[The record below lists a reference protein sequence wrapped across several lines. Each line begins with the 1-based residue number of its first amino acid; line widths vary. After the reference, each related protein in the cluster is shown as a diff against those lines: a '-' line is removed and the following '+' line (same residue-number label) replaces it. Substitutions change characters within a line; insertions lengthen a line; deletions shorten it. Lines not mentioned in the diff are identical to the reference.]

1 MNEGSSSRIYSFN
14 IYLTEDIILYHRTYK
29 KMFLIIADR
38 LPIVNIVYMF
48 FSFLAKIF
56 KISSGNKKLTEL
68 LFENLKEKPNQI
80 SKIDHEPF
88 NVLKIKQKS
97 VKKFSS
103 IKKNFI
109 NNNLSLKN
117 GNSNTNMLFKN
128 NNLCNST
135 NNNILDVSSY
145 YLHLSPKNNS
155 NKIFFETLKRSVE
168 QKPKNKFSKKLKIE
182 NN

>member
-1 MNEGSSSRIYSFN
+1 M
-14 IYLTEDIILYHRTYK
+14 
-29 KMFLIIADR
+29 
-38 LPIVNIVYMF
+38 
-48 FSFLAKIF
+48 
-56 KISSGNKKLTEL
+56 TEL